1 MSTSTGVNVLRYS
14 ALVFGVFYG
23 FTHQRSIT
31 SREKKDAVNREWQRK
46 TDLIAQAK
54 AEYTKQHTPVESK
67 TLSGGGS
74 LSSTDNPAWICSIDM
89 GATVVTNPED
99 PKFDLEAYLNLVDAE
114 SKGK

>member
-1 MSTSTGVNVLRYS
+1 MSTSSGVNVLRYS

-31 SREKKDAVNREWQRK
+31 SRDKKDAVNREWERK

-54 AEYTKQHTPVESK
+54 AEYTKQHTPQESK
-67 TLSGGGS
+67 TASGGRMFPRKYHQSIPWS
-74 LSSTDNPAWICSIDM
+74 LIEKI
-89 GATVVTNPED
+89 VITNPED
-99 PKFDLEAYLNLVDAE
+99 PKFDLEAYLNMVDAE